1 MQSSQQVFEVEALL
15 RVATLYRERLRS
27 DPADMAART
36 GLAWSLFLQS
46 LIQAGQEQLLGPS
59 TSIEPQTEPNEP
71 CIERC
76 TERDARGLLT
86 ECLQQVTMVRQL
98 SEHPRDRADMDR
110 LHTLIRLAGEAHAVC
125 AAEDEATRILGE
137 VTRAILEGDPSE
149 PCRPTR
155 SRRRSARP
163 RPEV

>member
-59 TSIEPQTEPNEP
+59 ASIEPQTEPLEP
-71 CIERC
+71 CL
-76 TERDARGLLT
+76 ERDARGLLT

-149 PCRPTR
+149 RCPAPR
-155 SRRRSARP
+155 SRRRPTRQRP
-163 RPEV
+163 QN